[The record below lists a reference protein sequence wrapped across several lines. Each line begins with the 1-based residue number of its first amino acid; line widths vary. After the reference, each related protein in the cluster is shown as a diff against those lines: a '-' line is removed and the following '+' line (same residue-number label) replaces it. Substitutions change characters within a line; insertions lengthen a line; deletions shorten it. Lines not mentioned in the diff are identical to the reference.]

1 VLARLVFVFMIY
13 NARRLFEQQ
22 SRHRPDY
29 AEQLRQTR
37 PYGPGIGLAGATI
50 VALTTS
56 GSCCPLTARD
66 LMKLQKQRLL
76 NAMQRGLAAGR
87 PIEEVMRELKN
98 D

>member
-1 VLARLVFVFMIY
+1 MIY

-56 GSCCPLTARD
+56 GYCCPLTARD

>member
-1 VLARLVFVFMIY
+1 MIY

-50 VALTTS
+50 VAI
-56 GSCCPLTARD
+56 AV
-66 LMKLQKQRLL
+66 ME
-76 NAMQRGLAAGR
+76 NA
-87 PIEEVMRELKN
+87 V
-98 D
+98 